1 METGKVDG
9 FELDSRLEQD
19 CHLLCEVDQI
29 LVLLM
34 DNALV
39 PWFILV
45 PRVEVEELYELTPE
59 RRASLDALIDR
70 LSDFITTEFQ
80 VDKLNVAAIGNIVRQ
95 LHVHLVGRS
104 EGDYCWPG
112 VVWGRSERKTYTQ
125 DQVTAIAGKIKRFLN
140 LP

>member
-1 METGKVDG
+1 MAKADS
-9 FELDSRLEQD
+9 FKLDSRLEQD

-45 PRVEVEELYELTPE
+45 PRVQVEELYELTPE
-59 RRASLDALIDR
+59 RRASLDALIDS

-104 EGDYCWPG
+104 EEDYCWPG
-112 VVWGRSERKTYTQ
+112 VVWGRSEREKYTQ

>member
-1 METGKVDG
+1 MDKVG
-9 FELDSRLEQD
+9 CFELDSRLEQD
-19 CHLLCEVDQI
+19 CHLLCEMDQI

-39 PWFILV
+39 PWFVLV
-45 PRVEVEELYELTPE
+45 PRVDVEELYELTPE
-59 RRASLDALIDR
+59 SRASLDALTDK
-70 LSDFITTEFQ
+70 LSEFIATEFQ

-112 VVWGRSERKTYTQ
+112 VVWGRPEREKYTQ
-125 DQVTAIAGKIKRFLN
+125 DQVTAIAGKIKASLN